1 MSLLVDPL
9 RYITHPQFSGL
20 LLRHTTEELREL
32 VWKSQELYPKII
44 PNIKWSERKYQWE
57 VPGGGRLWMSY
68 LDRDEDVLRY
78 QGQSFCVARGTP
90 VLMEDGSYKAIES
103 VEVGERVAT
112 LEGSSTVS
120 YKSPALR
127 KSLVKMR
134 VYDASG
140 ILLTTQIHPDTHPT
154 ALLSSKPLLQLH
166 DSFRKTEQFQKS
178 PIQWLSYTQ
187 LQCLNQENPDYSV
200 FQEDDRIGCK
210 GFAGDNPKKQQPQR
224 LFYPVVLH
232 APHLHQ
238 TQASAAIQCCTSRIF
253 SKLFLEKDQEIS
265 AISSDQQRLDE
276 LPQQLRGHNEQ
287 RFHPSLRGDD
297 DARLDSQKVEG
308 LKCRCWLCVHQC
320 DEQLRSDSRFDQCG
334 VHTQDDVGQP
344 APACRRVCD
353 TGCIHECNRYQLSQ
367 YTHPYTKEQRDL
379 KAPVVLGFV
388 EFVPFDPPDVD
399 VFDLTVKDH
408 NHYITFGGII
418 NQNCAIYFDELTQWP
433 TPFAWNY
440 MRSRLRTTSPDLPVY
455 MRATTNP
462 GNRGHCVPFGEVLTR
477 KGWVDIKD
485 IKVGT
490 DVVTM
495 DQSMRM
501 FFTPVSDVVKEH
513 YVGPMIKYKQLM
525 AFTEN
530 HRLPVFTDNGFEIK
544 PYTELPERFDV
555 VRAGKYLRFDQI
567 NNIPFVIRKYKGPT
581 VRKKPQPLKL
591 SDSNYCEFLAWWLA
605 EGETDDVDSY
615 VILRKK
621 NGRHADL
628 IDAMLQRCGFNYE
641 TTDNTFR
648 IFSPDWWR
656 HLRQFG
662 DSKDRYVPTTVKHN
676 GCADVFINS
685 IMAADGYWFKKGE
698 RGIFYTSSKRLQD
711 DFAEMAVLRGYT
723 VRCAVRHRPPRTQ
736 PSYSVA
742 ISKLRRHSDL
752 SKALLTQEHFEGEV
766 YCLTVPQTEAFFI
779 RQNGFVW
786 LSGNTWVK
794 KMFIDPAPPGKAFWA
809 TDIDT
814 GETLTYPKGH
824 AREGEPLFKRRFIPA
839 KLSDNPYLAESGD
852 YEAMLLSLPEHQR
865 RQLLDG
871 DWDVAEGA
879 AFSEFNRAKHVIEPF
894 KIPSEWPRFRAC
906 DYGYSSW
913 SAVLWL
919 AVAPDETLYV
929 YRELYVT
936 GVLAEDLAKMVLESE
951 KGEKVRY
958 GVLDSSCWA
967 KRGDTGPSIAERMIL
982 KGCKWR
988 PADRSAGSRIAGKN
1002 EIHRRLQVDDFT
1014 GIPRLQI
1021 FNTCTQLIADLPSI
1035 PLDKKNPED
1044 IDTNYHS
1051 DHLYDALRYAIMSRP
1066 RSGSV
1071 FDFNQEQRNR
1081 WVNPVDKKFGY

>member
-1 MSLLVDPL
+1 MNYNEPNLETTIDPLPEDTKKLSKKRRSTNKGSVQKKQQVTSSRKSTSPSSQTTTETTQTITQTTQTLEVENIIFKPNPGPQTAFLAATEREVLFGGSAGGGKSMSLLVDPL

-78 QGQSFCVARGTP
+78 QGQSFC
-90 VLMEDGSYKAIES
+90 S
-103 VEVGERVAT
+103 
-112 LEGSSTVS
+112 
-120 YKSPALR
+120 
-127 KSLVKMR
+127 
-134 VYDASG
+134 
-140 ILLTTQIHPDTHPT
+140 
-154 ALLSSKPLLQLH
+154 
-166 DSFRKTEQFQKS
+166 
-178 PIQWLSYTQ
+178 
-187 LQCLNQENPDYSV
+187 
-200 FQEDDRIGCK
+200 
-210 GFAGDNPKKQQPQR
+210 
-224 LFYPVVLH
+224 
-232 APHLHQ
+232 
-238 TQASAAIQCCTSRIF
+238 
-253 SKLFLEKDQEIS
+253 
-265 AISSDQQRLDE
+265 
-276 LPQQLRGHNEQ
+276 
-287 RFHPSLRGDD
+287 
-297 DARLDSQKVEG
+297 
-308 LKCRCWLCVHQC
+308 
-320 DEQLRSDSRFDQCG
+320 
-334 VHTQDDVGQP
+334 
-344 APACRRVCD
+344 
-353 TGCIHECNRYQLSQ
+353 
-367 YTHPYTKEQRDL
+367 
-379 KAPVVLGFV
+379 
-388 EFVPFDPPDVD
+388 
-399 VFDLTVKDH
+399 
-408 NHYITFGGII
+408 
-418 NQNCAIYFDELTQWP
+418 IYFDELTQWP

-440 MRSRLRTTSPDLPVY
+440 MRSRLRTTSPDLPIY

-462 GNRGHCVPFGEVLTR
+462 GNKGHCVPFGEVLTR
-477 KGWVDIKD
+477 KGWIDIKD

-490 DVVTM
+490 DVLTM

-513 YVGPMIKYKQLM
+513 YVGPMIKRKHLM

-530 HRLPVFTDNGFEIK
+530 HRLPVPTDKGFDIK
-544 PYTELPERFDV
+544 PYTDLPESFDV
-555 VRAGKYLRFDQI
+555 VRAGKRLRHDQDH
-567 NNIPFVIRKYKGPT
+567 NVPFVIPEYKGPT

-591 SDSNYCEFLAWWLA
+591 KAEHYCEFLAWWLA

-621 NGRHADL
+621 KGRRAEE
-628 IDAMLQRCGFNYE
+628 IDTMLQRCGFNYE
-641 TTDNTFR
+641 VTDNAFR

-656 HLRQFG
+656 YLRQFKEA
-662 DSKDRYVPTTVKHN
+662 KDRYVPVKVKH
-676 GCADVFINS
+676 GEHADVFLDA
-685 IMAADGYWFKKGE
+685 IMNADGYWFQKG
-698 RGIFYTSSKRLQD
+698 RKGIFYTSSKRLQD
-711 DFAEMAVLRGYT
+711 DFAEMAVLCGYM
-723 VRCAVRHRPPRTQ
+723 VRCDVRHRPPRKQ

-742 ISKLRRHSDL
+742 ISKCSNRADL
-752 SKALLTQEHFEGEV
+752 SKKLLQREHFEGEV
-766 YCLTVPQTEAFFI
+766 YCLTVPETEVFFI

-814 GETLTYPKGH
+814 GETMVYPKGH
-824 AREGEPLFKRRFIPA
+824 AKEGEPLFKRRFIPA

-879 AFSEFNRAKHVIEPF
+879 AFSEFNRAKHVVEPF
-894 KIPSEWPRFRAC
+894 KIPSEWPRFRGC

-913 SAVLWL
+913 SAVLWC
-919 AVAPDETLYV
+919 AIAPDDTIYV

-936 GVLAEDLAKMVLESE
+936 KVLAEDLARMVLEAE
-951 KGEKVRY
+951 KGEKIRY

-967 KRGDTGPSIAERMIL
+967 KRGDTGPSVAERMIL

-988 PADRSAGSRIAGKN
+988 PADRSAGSRVSGKN

-1051 DHLYDALRYAIMSRP
+1051 DHLYDALRYSLMSRP

-1081 WVNPVDKKFGY
+1081 YVNPVDKKFGY